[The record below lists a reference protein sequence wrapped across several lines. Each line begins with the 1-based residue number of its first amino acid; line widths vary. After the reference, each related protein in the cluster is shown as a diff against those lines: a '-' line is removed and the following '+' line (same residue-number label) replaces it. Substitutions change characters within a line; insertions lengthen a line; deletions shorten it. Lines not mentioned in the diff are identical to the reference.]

1 MAFSAC
7 TDSVVKSG
15 YWFFGRDFNWPVSK
29 IPSELF
35 THLYAG
41 FAKVD
46 DDGTVSTV
54 LEQYSDQFRTFTDTV
69 RVRCPQVK
77 TLLSI
82 SGEGSPISPVV
93 ADTEKRQTF
102 IRTSIELA
110 WDLGFDGLDLG
121 WLYPSNDDQKD
132 QLSHFLNEWR
142 SAVDKEVKK
151 TVGIKPLLL
160 TAAVFYHS
168 VNNTFNYPIQAIN
181 EKLDWINVLAIDF
194 YTPKSDSSPEET
206 GPVHAWNTQP
216 VPKARCGRVGIEE
229 WIKNGIVTNKIDP
242 VAYRD
247 VQKEVE
253 LWRGIYETVYDSNY
267 IAVYWHEI
275 NGEKW
280 IDYDDALCIFGRV
293 RGARTRN
300 LGGYFAW
307 HLATDDDN

>member
-151 TVGIKPLLL
+151 TLQNFTKTKPLLL

-206 GPVHAWNTQP
+206 GPY
-216 VPKARCGRVGIEE
+216 KY
-229 WIKNGIVTNKIDP
+229 KNGILNPKSFSGFFAPANTAKIDP